1 MSDTALKL
9 KVRNVLGIKQADLTL
24 RDLVLVCGINGA
36 GKSSLLQSAAA
47 AATGH
52 YIIRTVRSKKDAA
65 EHLVRNGADAG
76 SIVLAYPGGETR
88 ISYPECQVTNQG
100 VPQVMGTALG
110 IGAVSIMSMPPA
122 ERVKELSARLKAE
135 PNKADLD
142 TWLKA
147 QPEPKVEQE
156 ALDLLWMRVE
166 ASGWDAVHSNAREHS
181 TKMKGRWEQVTRDN
195 WGHRKA
201 SMWLHPMLVAGR
213 RYNLEEATTE
223 ATRLDQR
230 ATAMSLKRVAAISNK
245 GELEQAA
252 AGIPDLEAEIARLLA
267 QSDGFDR
274 ESDALIAERAA
285 LPDATDAS
293 QFPECP
299 HCRRAIQVLR
309 GGPDAPLTL
318 AKAPP
323 ALSGQALEDLRAKR
337 SVVSE
342 KIERLG
348 VDIQRNAVALADAR
362 EKLTAAQ
369 KAQADLERLR
379 SFSDV
384 SQGEIDAA
392 IEEAREANRKRD
404 AIQAT
409 VEATAIYAEWAVS
422 ERMVEALAPD
432 GVRATVMRQRLGAF
446 NKRLG
451 DLVDAVNAAY
461 KASEPEA
468 AGAAFREVAIQDDF
482 SITYDGRPY
491 ALLSESERW
500 RVDLTLSVAFGQMEG
515 ARLILVDRLDV
526 LHAPARRGMIFMLK
540 GLGIPAL
547 IGMTAKQVDDAPDL
561 KRFGFGTRH
570 WIQNGIIEGSA

>member
-76 SIVLAYPGGETR
+76 SVVLAYPGGETR

-100 VPQVMGTALG
+100 VPQALGTALG
-110 IGAVSIMSMPPA
+110 IGAASLMSMPPA

-213 RYNLEEATTE
+213 RYNLEEATAE
-223 ATRLDQR
+223 AARLDQR

-526 LHAPARRGMIFMLK
+526 LHAPARRGVIFMLK

>member
-1 MSDTALKL
+1 
-9 KVRNVLGIKQADLTL
+9 
-24 RDLVLVCGINGA
+24 
-36 GKSSLLQSAAA
+36 
-47 AATGH
+47 
-52 YIIRTVRSKKDAA
+52 
-65 EHLVRNGADAG
+65 
-76 SIVLAYPGGETR
+76 
-88 ISYPECQVTNQG
+88 
-100 VPQVMGTALG
+100 MGTALG

-213 RYNLEEATTE
+213 RYNLEEATAE
-223 ATRLDQR
+223 AARLDQR

-422 ERMVEALAPD
+422 ERATLLA
-432 GVRATVMRQRLGAF
+432 GLRAEQHRLWLQGA
-446 NKRLG
+446 G
-451 DLVDAVNAAY
+451 DAVH
-461 KASEPEA
+461 S
-468 AGAAFREVAIQDDF
+468 
-482 SITYDGRPY
+482 
-491 ALLSESERW
+491 RW
-500 RVDLTLSVAFGQMEG
+500 RVCWQAHACWRLNARNHASISVC
-515 ARLILVDRLDV
+515 
-526 LHAPARRGMIFMLK
+526 APAMWTNKLLLWMTPWRASRNTLPKVALSPSPCAATPRRSC
-540 GLGIPAL
+540 
-547 IGMTAKQVDDAPDL
+547 
-561 KRFGFGTRH
+561 RS
-570 WIQNGIIEGSA
+570 W

>member
-1 MSDTALKL
+1 MSDAALKL

-52 YIIRTVRSKKDAA
+52 YIIRSVRSKKDAA

-88 ISYPECQVTNQG
+88 ISYPECQVTNEG
-100 VPQVMGTALG
+100 VPQALGTALG
-110 IGAVSIMSMPPA
+110 IGAVSLMSMQPA
-122 ERVKELSARLKAE
+122 ERVKELSARLRGAPDKS
-135 PNKADLD
+135 DLVA
-142 TWLKA
+142 WLA
-147 QPEPKVEQE
+147 ARPEPKIEQE
-156 ALDLLWMRVE
+156 AVDLLWDRVE
-166 ASGWDAVHSNAREHS
+166 ASGWDAVHGNAREHGQ
-181 TKMKGRWEQVTRDN
+181 KLKGRWEQVSRDN
-195 WGHRKA
+195 WGPKKA
-201 SMWLHPMLVAGR
+201 ATWMHPMLIPGR
-213 RYNLEEATTE
+213 RYSLEEASAE
-223 ATRLDQR
+223 ADRLDRR
-230 ATAMSLKRVAAISNK
+230 ATEMSLKRVSSLSNK
-245 GELEQAA
+245 AELEAVAA
-252 AGIPDLEAEIARLLA
+252 TAADLDAEIAQLLA

-274 ESDALIAERAA
+274 ESDALIAEKAE
-285 LPDATDAS
+285 LPDATDAA
-293 QFPECP
+293 QFPTCP
-299 HCRRAIQVLR
+299 HCRRPVEVCRSA
-309 GGPDAPLTL
+309 PDAPITL
-318 AKAPP
+318 AKAPA

-337 SVVSE
+337 SVVLE

-362 EKLTAAQ
+362 ERLAVAQ
-369 KAQADLERLR
+369 RAQADLDRLKT
-379 SFSDV
+379 FADV
-384 SQGEIDAA
+384 SQSDIDAA
-392 IEEAREANRKRD
+392 IEEARDAGRKRD
-404 AIQAT
+404 AIR
-409 VEATAIYAEWAVS
+409 ATAEAADIYAEWAVS

-432 GVRATVMRQRLGAF
+432 GVRATVMRQRLGGF

-451 DLVDAVNAAY
+451 DLVDAVNGAY

-468 AGAAFREVAIQDDF
+468 AGAAFREVAVQDDF

-526 LHAPARRGMIFMLK
+526 LHAPARRGVIVMLK

-570 WIQNGIIEGSA
+570 WISNGIIEGSA

>member
-1 MSDTALKL
+1 MTDPALKL

-36 GKSSLLQSAAA
+36 GKSSLLQCAAA

-52 YIIRTVRSKKDAA
+52 HIIRSVRSKKDAA

-76 SIVLAYPGGETR
+76 SVVLAYPGGETR
-88 ISYPECQVTNQG
+88 VAYPECQVTNQG
-100 VPQVMGTALG
+100 VPQALGTALG
-110 IGAVSIMSMPPA
+110 IGAVSLMSMQPA
-122 ERVKELSARLKAE
+122 ERVKELSARLNAE
-135 PNKADLD
+135 PNKADMEA
-142 TWLKA
+142 WLAA
-147 QPEPKVEQE
+147 QPEPRVEQE
-156 ALDLLWMRVE
+156 AIDLLWMRVE
-166 ASGWDAVHSNAREHS
+166 ASGWDAVHSKAREHGI
-181 TKMKGRWEQVTRDN
+181 MLKGRWEQVTRDN
-195 WGHRKA
+195 WGPRKA
-201 SMWLHPMLVAGR
+201 SMWLHPSLIAGR
-213 RYNLEEATTE
+213 RYDLDEATAE
-223 ATRLDQR
+223 AARLEAR
-230 ATAMSLKRVAAISNK
+230 ATEMSLKRVAAMSNK
-245 GELEQAA
+245 TELEAIA
-252 AGIPDLEAEIARLLA
+252 VEAPGLETEIARLLA

-274 ESDALIAERAA
+274 ESDALIAEKAA

-299 HCRRAIQVLR
+299 HCRRRVEVCR
-309 GGPDAPLTL
+309 SGPDAPLTL

-337 SVVSE
+337 FVVQE

-348 VDIQRNAVALADAR
+348 VDIQRNAEALADAR
-362 EKLTAAQ
+362 ERLGRAQ

-379 SFSDV
+379 AFSDV
-384 SQGEIDAA
+384 SQGDIDAA
-392 IEEAREANRKRD
+392 IEEARDAGRKRD
-404 AIQAT
+404 AIYAT
-409 VEATAIYAEWAVS
+409 REAAAIYAEWAVS

-451 DLVDAVNAAY
+451 GLVDAVNAAY
-461 KASEPEA
+461 KPSEPEA
-468 AGAAFREVAIQDDF
+468 AGAAFREVAVQDDF

-500 RVDLTLSVAFGQMEG
+500 RVDLTLAVAFGQMEG

-526 LHAPARRGMIFMLK
+526 LHAPARRGVIVMLK

-561 KRFGFGTRH
+561 KRFGFGSRH
-570 WIQNGIIEGSA
+570 WISNGIIEGSA

>member
-1 MSDTALKL
+1 MSVRKIFTLKDGTHVAGSGYYDQL
-9 KVRNVLGIKQADLTL
+9 VEVAAWLDAGAKRDDRPAFPDDLGE
-24 RDLVLVCGINGA
+24 G
-36 GKSSLLQSAAA
+36 SE
-47 AATGH
+47 
-52 YIIRTVRSKKDAA
+52 IIMVKKD
-65 EHLVRNGADAG
+65 
-76 SIVLAYPGGETR
+76 
-88 ISYPECQVTNQG
+88 
-100 VPQVMGTALG
+100 GTAYWLTWPYLRPVLINETTAAVGSGALG
-110 IGAVSIMSMPPA
+110 ALTAMAAGCNAKRAVQLCSRYDKGTGKGVDVVHIKPEP
-122 ERVKELSARLKAE
+122 KAAPKPDTE
-135 PNKADLD
+135 PKAASRPEP
-142 TWLKA
+142 K
-147 QPEPKVEQE
+147 PEPKVEQE

-526 LHAPARRGMIFMLK
+526 LHAPARRGVIFMLK